1 MKISKKIE
9 TRILENEAFASGNHV
24 LEAIAQNIALEFE
37 VQEDTSKRLPEDN
50 RSNLYRVWHSTRAF
64 DSGLRMFLEKHG
76 RVPADTHQHSLGG
89 YLHALQNLNGYTG
102 FKQLDGTTA
111 SAIQSEIV
119 EGRNVY
125 AHAAGT
131 FPTKEEADY
140 MISKILTYYNQ
151 IYSL

>member
-9 TRILENEAFASGNHV
+9 TRMLENAAFASGNHE
-24 LEAIAQNIALEFE
+24 LEAIAHNIALEFE
-37 VQEDTSKRLPEDN
+37 VQEDTLKRLPEDN

-76 RVPADTHQHSLGG
+76 RVPAEPREHGLGG
-89 YLHALQNLNGYTG
+89 YLHALQHLDGYTG
-102 FKQLDGTTA
+102 FRQLDGNTA

-119 EGRNVY
+119 DGRNVY
-125 AHAAGT
+125 AHAAGK